1 MSTTF
6 ADALCIALKQRAV
19 DYIFGMPGGAS
30 LPMLEAMRR
39 HGITF
44 VLCRHEGSAGFMAD
58 GVAQRTGGLG
68 VCIATLGPGVTNL
81 VSGVAGAY
89 LERSRVLA
97 ITAQIEPHIQGIYT
111 HQILNQ
117 QALFQSICKEYI
129 TIHPKSVHPQL
140 LQLFR
145 KLEHGEAAPVVLEI
159 PSSSAKAPCLSIRKE
174 ISPTIVPQPVMQL
187 VSYVQK
193 AKHPIIFV
201 GCAQMDEEFCAVLT
215 KFAEHFQ
222 IPVLTTYRA
231 KGVLSEYHPLS
242 MGACGLSPKVDSILL
257 AWMQKSDL
265 VLTLGLDAVELRP
278 NWLEAWI
285 VPTISISPSSCAN
298 DLTIPLLLDIR
309 SSATSH
315 LQFCLEHHSNPK
327 ESWCDTSQYVKENLA
342 ALFVDEP
349 HGPAS
354 MVAAIQRGAP
364 QNTVL
369 SLDVG
374 AHRITASHVWKCTR
388 PRNVLQSNG
397 FSSMGVGVP
406 MAIAVKL
413 QEPDTC
419 SIALCGDMGFA
430 MSLGELGVVQ
440 DHDLHLIV
448 IYFRDNSLK
457 LIALKQQRAGFPESG
472 MNFCNPE
479 PTALANAFGGQ
490 ARITHTCLELEQ
502 AVQEASQ
509 SHGLW
514 LIEATIDPQS
524 YNQQL

>member
-6 ADALCIALKQRAV
+6 ADALCIALKQRGV

-30 LPMLEAMRR
+30 LPMLEAMRI

-58 GVAQRTGGLG
+58 GIAQRTGGLAA
-68 VCIATLGPGVTNL
+68 CIATLGPGVTNL
-81 VSGVAGAY
+81 VSGIAGAY

-117 QALFQSICKEYI
+117 QALFQSISKEYI
-129 TIHPKSVHPQL
+129 TIHPKSAHPQL

-159 PSSSAKAPCLSIRKE
+159 PSSSAKVPCLPIEKE
-174 ISPTIVPQPVMQL
+174 RSPVVVPQPCSEL
-187 VSYVQK
+187 ASYVEK
-193 AKHPIIFV
+193 AKRPILFV
-201 GCAQMDEEFCAVLT
+201 GCAQMDEDFCAALT
-215 KFAEHFQ
+215 KFADHFQ

-231 KGVLSEYHPLS
+231 KGVFSEHHSLS

-257 AWMQKSDL
+257 AWIQESDL
-265 VLTLGLDAVELRP
+265 ILALGLDAVELRP
-278 NWLEAWI
+278 NWLEAWSA
-285 VPTISISPSSCAN
+285 PTISISPSACAN
-298 DLTIPLLLDIR
+298 DLTVPLLLDIR
-309 SSATSH
+309 SSATQH
-315 LQFCLEHHSNPK
+315 LQFCLEHSALCE
-327 ESWCDTSQYVKENLA
+327 ESWLEDAREVQQNIA

-364 QNTVL
+364 QNVVL

-374 AHRITASHVWKCTR
+374 AHRITASHVWKCTK
-388 PRNVLQSNG
+388 PRTVLQSNG
-397 FSSMGVGVP
+397 FSSMGVGIP

-413 QEPDTC
+413 QEPEVS

-440 DHDLHLIV
+440 DHRLHLIV

-457 LIALKQQRAGFPESG
+457 LIELKQQRAGFPESG
-472 MNFCNPE
+472 MGFCNPD
-479 PTALANAFGGQ
+479 PIALAKAFDGQ
-490 ARITHTCLELEQ
+490 ARITYSSEELEA
-502 AVQEASQ
+502 AVREASQ
-509 SHGLW
+509 SSGLW
-514 LIEATIDPQS
+514 LIEANIDPKS